1 MLREYLLPVA
11 ATPVVGRALQLL
23 DRPALLEFLRMECG
37 HYQRRPACAAPAT
50 ASEALHPRLLRCGVP
65 PAFAARMPDGSE
77 CWADQPP
84 WFALRCCQRGGE
96 DTTGWGPAS
105 VANAVKRFCSLKGV
119 SESRFQ
125 CFGERETYA
134 RCCLMPTSACE
145 AHLDGKRERMRLLGG
160 SRSPP

>member
-1 MLREYLLPVA
+1 
-11 ATPVVGRALQLL
+11 
-23 DRPALLEFLRMECG
+23 
-37 HYQRRPACAAPAT
+37 
-50 ASEALHPRLLRCGVP
+50 
-65 PAFAARMPDGSE
+65 MPDGSE

-96 DTTGWGPAS
+96 DTTGCRAPAS
-105 VANAVKRFCSLKGV
+105 VANAVKRFCSLGV

-145 AHLDGKRERMRLLGG
+145 AHLDGKRERMRQLGG